1 MDKIL
6 KKCNTATSANK
17 SSLAVFKITG
27 ETGTNWI
34 ELCLKFI
41 WSDPSGNL
49 FAEEIQLLWES
60 YQWISLRKEFPC
72 SAIKKDSHRNYLP

>member
-27 ETGTNWI
+27 ETGTN
-34 ELCLKFI
+34 
-41 WSDPSGNL
+41 
-49 FAEEIQLLWES
+49 
-60 YQWISLRKEFPC
+60 
-72 SAIKKDSHRNYLP
+72 